1 MRATAR
7 TPRMGLSQE
16 AVVASLPSRLP
27 PPARRV
33 AACRIPPT
41 TPPPAAQ
48 LR

>member
-1 MRATAR
+1 MRAAAR
-7 TPRMGLSQE
+7 TPRMGPRQE

-41 TPPPAAQ
+41 TLPPAAQ
-48 LR
+48 PR